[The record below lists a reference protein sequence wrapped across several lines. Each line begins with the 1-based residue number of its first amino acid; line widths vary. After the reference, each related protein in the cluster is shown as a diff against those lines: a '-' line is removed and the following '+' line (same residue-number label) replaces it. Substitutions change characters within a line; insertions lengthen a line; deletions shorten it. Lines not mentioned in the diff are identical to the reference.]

1 MDVTA
6 DTRIAEAV
14 AADPDLIARLVA
26 LSPLF
31 QRLNDPDAL
40 RTMAS
45 QVTLREAAAM
55 AGVPLA
61 DLLTAANAR
70 SPAACAATFRDAPE
84 EERPEWMADFAVRPS
99 QTLDV
104 RPLIRDGR
112 EPFTLLM
119 TAAAAV
125 ADGDGLVIE
134 APFNPLPLRAM
145 LERKGLASYAERL
158 APDHWRVY
166 CLRGEAAPPK
176 EMPPVSSDF
185 GATVWRDH
193 DGVHIDVRALEAP
206 APMLAILQLTDGPGH
221 GGRIIVHHRRDP
233 LYLYPE
239 LAERGWSW
247 QRIEGEPGEIRL
259 VLTKNGG

>member
-6 DTRIAEAV
+6 DTRIADAV

-31 QRLNDPDAL
+31 QRLNDPDTL

-45 QVTLREAAAM
+45 QVTLREAATM
-55 AGVPLA
+55 AGVPLP

-70 SPAACAATFRDAPE
+70 SPAACAATYRDAPE
-84 EERPEWMADFAVRPS
+84 EERPVWMADFAVRPS
-99 QTLDV
+99 RTLDV

-125 ADGDGLVIE
+125 ADDEGLVIE
-134 APFNPLPLRAM
+134 APFNPLPLRGM
-145 LERKGLASYAERL
+145 LEHKGFASYALRL
-158 APDHWRVY
+158 APDHWRIY
-166 CLRGEAAPPK
+166 CIRGDAAAPRDL
-176 EMPPVSSDF
+176 PPIKSDF
-185 GATVWRDH
+185 GATIWRDH

-206 APMLAILQLTDGPGH
+206 APMVAILQVTDRPDH
-221 GGRIIVHHRRDP
+221 GGRITVHHRRDP

-247 QRIEGEPGEIRL
+247 QRIDGEPGEIRL
-259 VLTKNGG
+259 VLTKTGA